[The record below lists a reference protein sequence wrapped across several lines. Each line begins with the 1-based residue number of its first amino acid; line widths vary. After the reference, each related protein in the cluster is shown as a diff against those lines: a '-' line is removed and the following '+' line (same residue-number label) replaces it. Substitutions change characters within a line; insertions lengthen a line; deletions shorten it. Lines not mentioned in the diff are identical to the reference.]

1 MANLIICGNQIF
13 KETLIFS
20 LRVFFSVIKVSQSKL
35 QFVCTESK
43 ISEKKIVHKSKHNLW
58 CIKDIYA

>member
-20 LRVFFSVIKVSQSKL
+20 LRVFFSIIKVSQSKL
-35 QFVCTESK
+35 RFVCTESK
-43 ISEKKIVHKSKHNLW
+43 ISEKKTVHKSKHNL
-58 CIKDIYA
+58 